1 MAWQQTFRIPSAD
14 NRGVQ
19 IFVRNVP
26 GVDAMWRDL
35 LDDLRY
41 AVRLAGRNPL
51 LAATV
56 TATMVLGIA
65 ATTAVFSL
73 VNGVLLRPFPF
84 AHSERVLRIGAVDRQ
99 GEVTTSM
106 AYPDLQDFKRT
117 ARSFDALAG
126 VSADAMTLS
135 GDGEPERI
143 STARVDDAF
152 ARVFSLR
159 PLLGRLFAADEY
171 HYGANNVVVLTDR
184 FWRRRYN
191 GDRAVI
197 GRAIVLDDQP
207 HIVIGVLP
215 PSEFTY
221 PSSGVDLFVPLALHP
236 ASWKLTRGP
245 MWLGVVGR
253 LRPGM
258 PLERARSELRGIA
271 AGLAQAYPATNQGIT
286 VHAEPLHDVIAGD
299 VHGMLVLLAAAVAAV
314 LLIACANIANLLLG
328 QSHARAREFA
338 VRAALGGSRQRIR
351 RQLLTESLL
360 LSLLGGALG
369 IALAPLMSRVLI
381 GLYPGG
387 LPRANEVHL
396 DLTVRLVAVLATAVA
411 GLLAGLPMARRAASL
426 DLSRDLR
433 AGGRASDGRT
443 HRRAGD
449 GLVISQIAI
458 SVTLLFAAGLLIQ
471 TFRRLTRT
479 DAGFDPRGVLTF
491 QLSAS
496 MTRFPSDTD
505 ALHFYS
511 SLIGAIRA
519 LPGVRSVATTTH
531 LPFGAGFAQD
541 VYEREGKGDE
551 SPHLPVAA
559 IDFASA
565 DYLATMRIPIVRGRG
580 LEATDDEHAPRVLVI
595 DETLAK
601 RQYPGEDPVGRTIL
615 WHHRRWQIVG
625 VAGAVHTTNL
635 WDEPYPEIYASA
647 SQLQSRSQYLVVK
660 STLPA
665 SLLMPAVRREVGR
678 LNPAGA
684 ITDITPMSARL
695 ADALAPQRF
704 RAVLIAA
711 LGGLA
716 LALSLIGI
724 YGVVSYAVSRQRKE
738 ISIRMALGETA
749 ARVRQRVVLN
759 ALRLGAL
766 GTVAGV
772 VLSLGA
778 GKWLSAFLVGV
789 SAHDPC
795 MLATVGATL
804 LAVTLVAAYLPARR
818 ASLGD
823 PSIALRSD

>member
-1 MAWQQTFRIPSAD
+1 
-14 NRGVQ
+14 
-19 IFVRNVP
+19 
-26 GVDAMWRDL
+26 MWRDL

-41 AVRLAGRNPL
+41 ALRITGRNPL
-51 LAATV
+51 LAASV
-56 TATMVLGIA
+56 IATMVLGIA

-73 VNGVLLRPFPF
+73 VSGVLLRPLPF
-84 AHSERVLRIGAVDRQ
+84 AHSERVLRLGVVDRQ
-99 GEVTTSM
+99 GDVTTSM
-106 AYPDLQDFKRT
+106 AYPDLLDLKRT
-117 ARSFDALAG
+117 ARSFDALSG

-135 GDGEPERI
+135 GDGDPERL

-159 PLLGRLFAADEY
+159 PLLGRLFVPDEH
-171 HYGANNVVVLTDR
+171 HYGAHNVVVLTDP
-184 FWRRRYN
+184 FWRRRYHAER
-191 GDRAVI
+191 GVI
-197 GRAIVLDDQP
+197 GRTIVLDDQP
-207 HIVIGVLP
+207 HIIVGVLP
-215 PSEFTY
+215 PSAFTY
-221 PSSGVDLFVPLALHP
+221 PSSGVDVFLPLAVHP
-236 ASWKLTRGP
+236 LSWKLTRGP
-245 MWLGVVGR
+245 AWLGVVGR
-253 LRPGM
+253 LRPGV
-258 PLERARSELRGIA
+258 PLERARTELRGIA
-271 AGLAQAYPATNQGIT
+271 ASIAQEYPATNQGIT
-286 VHAEPLHDVIAGD
+286 VHAEPLHQVIAGD

-328 QSHARAREFA
+328 QSQARAREFA

-360 LSLLGGALG
+360 LSLLGGGLG
-369 IALAPLMSRVLI
+369 IALAPLLTDVLI

-433 AGGRASDGRT
+433 AGGRSSDGRA

-449 GLVISQIAI
+449 GLIVSQIAI

-471 TFRRLTRT
+471 TFRRLTRA
-479 DAGFDPRGVLTF
+479 DAGFDPHGVLTF

-496 MTRFPSDTD
+496 TTRFPSDTG
-505 ALHFYS
+505 ALRFYS
-511 SLIGAIRA
+511 SLIEAIGS
-519 LPGVRSVATTTH
+519 LPGVWSVATTTH
-531 LPFGAGFAQD
+531 LPFGSGFAQD
-541 VYEREGKGDE
+541 VYQREDKGDE
-551 SPHLPVAA
+551 PPHLPVAA
-559 IDFASA
+559 INFASSG
-565 DYLATMRIPIVRGRG
+565 YLATMSIPVVRGRG
-580 LEATDDEHAPRVLVI
+580 LEPTDDERAPRVLVV

-615 WHHRRWQIVG
+615 WHHRRWRIVG
-625 VAGAVHTTNL
+625 IARAVHTVNL

-647 SQLQSRSQYLVVK
+647 SQLQSRSQYLVIK
-660 STLPA
+660 SDVPP
-665 SLLMPAVRREVGR
+665 SLLMPAVRREVSR

-684 ITDITPMSARL
+684 LTDIAPMSTRL
-695 ADALAPQRF
+695 SDALAPQRF

-711 LGGLA
+711 LGILA

-759 ALRLGAL
+759 ALRLGVL

-778 GKWLSAFLVGV
+778 GRWLAAFLVGV
-789 SAHDPC
+789 SAHDAR
-795 MLATVGATL
+795 MLGAVGATL
-804 LAVTLVAAYLPARR
+804 LTVVLVAAYVPARR
-818 ASLGD
+818 ASLVD
-823 PSIALRSD
+823 PSMALRSD